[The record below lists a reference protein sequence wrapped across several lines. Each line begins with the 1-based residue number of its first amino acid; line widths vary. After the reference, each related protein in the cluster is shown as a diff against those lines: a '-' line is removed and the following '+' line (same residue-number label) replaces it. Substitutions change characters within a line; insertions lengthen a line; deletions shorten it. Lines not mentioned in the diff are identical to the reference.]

1 MFTKTKS
8 YIDDLEVLTYKN
20 IHSENAF
27 SIVPG
32 FGALITS
39 LELGGEN
46 ILDRP
51 KHAEL
56 AQNPAF
62 KSSLLAPFA
71 NRVNHGI
78 YSFKKQTYHLPVN
91 EKARDNA
98 IHGFIYKQNFGLINE
113 TITSDHVSIELK
125 SNYNGD
131 QPGYPFPFET
141 YFKVEL
147 DEEDGLSCTLRFVN
161 TGHTEMPLVAGWHPY
176 YSLNADVNQLLM
188 KLPPGEIIEV
198 NDRMIPTGNLNEYN
212 AFDQLT
218 TVGDKNF
225 DNIFKLKS
233 SHERAK
239 IILKNPETGIT
250 LEVWQEPELFKYWI
264 IYTPPG
270 RKSIAIEPMSGN
282 IDAFNNKAGLVVIEP
297 GAKVSGQFG
306 VKRAG

>member
-20 IHSENAF
+20 FHSENAF

-62 KSSLLAPFA
+62 KTSLLAPFA
-71 NRVNHGI
+71 NRVNHGT
-78 YSFKKQTYHLPVN
+78 YSFREQTYHLPVN

-98 IHGFIYKQNFGLINE
+98 IHGFVYKQNFELIKE
-113 TITSDHVSIELK
+113 TLTTDHVIIELK
-125 SNYNGD
+125 SNYTGD
-131 QPGYPFPFET
+131 QPGYPFRFET
-141 YFKVEL
+141 YFIVEL
-147 DEEDGLSCTLRFVN
+147 NKEDGLSCTLRFVN
-161 TGHTEMPLVAGWHPY
+161 TGNTDMPLVAGWHPY
-176 YSLNADVNQLLM
+176 YSLNADVDQILM
-188 KLPPGEIIEV
+188 KLPQGEIIEV
-198 NDRMIPTGNLNEYN
+198 DNRMIPTGKLNEYHT
-212 AFDQLT
+212 FDRLIPI
-218 TVGDKNF
+218 GDQSF
-225 DNIFKLKS
+225 DNIFRLTS

-239 IILKNPETGIT
+239 IILKNPENEIT
-250 LEVWQEPELFKYWI
+250 LEAWQEPELFKYWI

-282 IDAFNNKAGLVVIEP
+282 IDAFNNKAGLVVIKP
-297 GAKVSGQFG
+297 GKEVSGKFG
-306 VKRAG
+306 VKRIG